1 MYKDKIKLHAKQEAY
16 NKLCAKCDN
25 KTLLPLRSVALDVTS
40 LCNMTCPHCYAK
52 TFMNKKM
59 ISLELLKKALD
70 ELYELGVF
78 HYILQ
83 GGEAI
88 FYKKRLDFILNNKC
102 TKEIYYISNLKIY
115 INNCIKDIES
125 YIYNRILNI
134 MIHD

>member
-88 FYKKRLDFILNNKC
+88 FDKKRLYLL
-102 TKEIYYISNLKIY
+102 T
-115 INNCIKDIES
+115 IK
-125 YIYNRILNI
+125 RFLT
-134 MIHD
+134 